1 MDNQQIKVKLPSSLN
16 VRLSQSVYD
25 ECYCNF
31 DEPQWFSFNNFMNAG
46 IYFPQIMQFI
56 FVLIAIL
63 NGRSNWYEIILC
75 NLIAGGGF
83 TVIWYLFKF
92 YKIPALSFICCF
104 LGGNI
109 FRFFIHLIPLG
120 IISFFVL
127 KDWKIFLF
135 CIIGGVIAH
144 IVSTILYGIFA
155 TTKYND
161 EVAIYVSKFKT

>member
-46 IYFPQIMQFI
+46 MYFPQIMQFI

-75 NLIAGGGF
+75 NLIVGGGF

-104 LGGNI
+104 
-109 FRFFIHLIPLG
+109 FISSSG
-120 IISFFVL
+120 
-127 KDWKIFLF
+127 
-135 CIIGGVIAH
+135 
-144 IVSTILYGIFA
+144 
-155 TTKYND
+155 
-161 EVAIYVSKFKT
+161 